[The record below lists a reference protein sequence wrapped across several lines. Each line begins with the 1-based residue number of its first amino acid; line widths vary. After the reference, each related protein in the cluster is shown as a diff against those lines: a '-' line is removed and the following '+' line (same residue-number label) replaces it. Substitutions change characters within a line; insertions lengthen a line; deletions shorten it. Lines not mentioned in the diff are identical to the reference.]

1 MAKVQLD
8 LYPEGVSMSD
18 LQQLLKQQEELAAKI
33 AKAREQSREEA
44 IEKIKKIVQEAD
56 LKITDIYNAFPKKT
70 VAKTGTRLPPK
81 PKYTDGTNFW
91 TGRGALPRW
100 IVTSGKPKEAFLIK

>member
-1 MAKVQLD
+1 
-8 LYPEGVSMSD
+8 MSD
-18 LQQLLKQQEELAAKI
+18 LQALLKQQEELTAKI
-33 AKAREQSREEA
+33 AKAREETREAA

-81 PKYTDGTNFW
+81 PKYTVDTNFW
-91 TGRGALPRW
+91 TGRGALPR
-100 IVTSGKPKEAFLIK
+100 